1 MATQH
6 QQQRD
11 LASIRFHAIVRNEWI
26 VAEGRDVF
34 GLHLTREQ
42 AAQRVLEA
50 RWGHLPERQAHE
62 AAIHRYE
69 ISVEG

>member
-1 MATQH
+1 MELQNGNT
-6 QQQRD
+6 D
-11 LASIRFHAIVRNEWI
+11 LASIRLQAIARNEGI

-34 GLHLTREQ
+34 GVNLTREQ

-62 AAIHRYE
+62 AAIHHYE
-69 ISVEG
+69 IEVGA

>member
-6 QQQRD
+6 QQRD
-11 LASIRFHAIVRNEWI
+11 LAAIRLQAIARNEGI

>member
-1 MATQH
+1 MELQNGTT
-6 QQQRD
+6 D
-11 LASIRFHAIVRNEWI
+11 LAAIRFQAIVRNEGI

-34 GLHLTREQ
+34 GINLTREQ

-62 AAIHRYE
+62 AAIRHYE
-69 ISVEG
+69 IEVGA

>member
-1 MATQH
+1 MELQLATT
-6 QQQRD
+6 D
-11 LASIRFHAIVRNEWI
+11 LASIRFQAIARNEGI

-34 GLHLTREQ
+34 GLELTREQ

-50 RWGHLPERQAHE
+50 RWGHLPERQAQE

-69 ISVEG
+69 IDVEA